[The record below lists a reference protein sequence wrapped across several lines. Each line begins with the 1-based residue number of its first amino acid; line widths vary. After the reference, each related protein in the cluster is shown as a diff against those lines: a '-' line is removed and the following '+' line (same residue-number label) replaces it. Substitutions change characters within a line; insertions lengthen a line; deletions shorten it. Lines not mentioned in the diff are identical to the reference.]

1 MENKENVKTLFA
13 VDFSKSIKE
22 FKFYFEKLRELKQ
35 KYYNSS
41 RGDKF
46 YIWGSGYFYL
56 NEKEFD
62 RFINEEVG
70 KFDER
75 HNYYI
80 AEIGKETKN
89 ENFDHLIIVTNGSV
103 SSEDID
109 ESDKRVHAYR
119 LTYKYVSFYFI
130 GNEGNVS
137 VGFPYMRD
145 SISETIL
152 IDNNGNYRLLKF
164 GKK

>member
-103 SSEDID
+103 SAADID
-109 ESDKRVHAYR
+109 ESDKRVHSYG
-119 LTYKYVSFYFI
+119 LTYKYVSFYII
-130 GNEGNVS
+130 GNEGNES
-137 VGFPYMRD
+137 VGCPYMRD